1 MTTHYLESGK
11 QERRNKIYGDRNSA
25 KGATSIQKP
34 GATPQACTNI
44 KRSAL
49 KARFTFGA
57 GSMHEYLK
65 SLRRHGADF
74 DERYV
79 WLNRAFSA
87 CPCCNRSPGASPQ
100 AKADIAPLALNSPNS
115 KLSNRTLR

>member
-11 QERRNKIYGDRNSA
+11 QERRNKICGGRHSA

-44 KRSAL
+44 KPSAL

-57 GSMHEYLK
+57 GLLHKYL
-65 SLRRHGADF
+65 
-74 DERYV
+74 E
-79 WLNRAFSA
+79 LNRAFSA
-87 CPCCNRSPGASPQ
+87 CSWLNRIPGALPQ
-100 AKADIAPLALNSPNS
+100 ANSETAPLALNTAP
-115 KLSNRTLR
+115 LGMD

>member
-49 KARFTFGA
+49 KARFTFAA
-57 GSMHEYLK
+57 GSLNGYIE
-65 SLRRHGADF
+65 
-74 DERYV
+74 
-79 WLNRAFSA
+79 LNRAFSA
-87 CPCCNRSPGASPQ
+87 CFWVNRIPGALLQ
-100 AKADIAPLALNSPNS
+100 ANDETAPLALNTAA
-115 KLSNRTLR
+115 LGMD

>member
-11 QERRNKIYGDRNSA
+11 QERRNKICGGRHSA

-44 KRSAL
+44 KPSAL

-57 GSMHEYLK
+57 GSLNGYL
-65 SLRRHGADF
+65 
-74 DERYV
+74 E
-79 WLNRAFSA
+79 LNRAFSA
-87 CPCCNRSPGASPQ
+87 CSGSIESPGRCPR
-100 AKADIAPLALNSPNS
+100 LMVRRRLW
-115 KLSNRTLR
+115 R

>member
-11 QERRNKIYGDRNSA
+11 LATASPSCGGQGRRNKICGGRHSA

-44 KRSAL
+44 KPSAL

-57 GSMHEYLK
+57 GSLNGYL
-65 SLRRHGADF
+65 
-74 DERYV
+74 E
-79 WLNRAFSA
+79 LNRAFSA
-87 CPCCNRSPGASPQ
+87 CFWLNRIPGALPQ
-100 AKADIAPLALNSPNS
+100 ANGETAPLALNTAALGNG
-115 KLSNRTLR
+115 LTLT

>member
-1 MTTHYLESGK
+1 MTTHYLESGT

-44 KRSAL
+44 KPSAL

-57 GSMHEYLK
+57 GSLNGHLE
-65 SLRRHGADF
+65 
-74 DERYV
+74 
-79 WLNRAFSA
+79 LNRAFSA
-87 CPCCNRSPGASPQ
+87 CFWLNRIPGALPR
-100 AKADIAPLALNSPNS
+100 ATGETAPLALNRAE
-115 KLSNRTLR
+115 LGMD

>member
-1 MTTHYLESGK
+1 MTRHYLESGK
-11 QERRNKIYGDRNSA
+11 QERRNKIYGGRHSA

-44 KRSAL
+44 KPSAL

-57 GSMHEYLK
+57 GLHRYL
-65 SLRRHGADF
+65 
-74 DERYV
+74 E
-79 WLNRAFSA
+79 LNRAFSA
-87 CPCCNRSPGASPQ
+87 CFWFNRIPAALPQ
-100 AKADIAPLALNSPNS
+100 AKGDIAPLALNSPNS